1 MWALYG
7 SPINILY
14 FSDTSLLGIGAKG
27 GPRDEWPL
35 TLSRELKGGPAPVK
49 CEGYWGC
56 LHGSLGCRGSKYEA
70 GCIGWL

>member
-14 FSDTSLLGIGAKG
+14 FSDTSLLGIGANG

-35 TLSRELKGGPAPVK
+35 TLSREIKFETAPGG
-49 CEGYWGC
+49 CE
-56 LHGSLGCRGSKYEA
+56 R
-70 GCIGWL
+70 

>member
-14 FSDTSLLGIGAKG
+14 FSDTSLLGIGVKG

-35 TLSRELKGGPAPVK
+35 ILSRELKGGTGPEKYGV
-49 CEGYWGC
+49 C
-56 LHGSLGCRGSKYEA
+56 LH
-70 GCIGWL
+70 